1 MAPKPAK
8 QRKTKTPGRSQASL
22 RAEDADLVSRLAERT
37 GLPPREVIERAL
49 AAYAAA
55 VAPGMPVVSAPPDAP
70 AFGLRPWQA
79 KPAPPAGKSRR
90 SGRKR
95 LFVSVEGRPEIEIKK
110 SEFVFGR
117 DPSSDI
123 ALDVP
128 LVSPR
133 HARVLFRDGEPVFE
147 DLHSQRGTYQH
158 GEKIDLKAIRDGD
171 EFDLG
176 GFVPVRFRV
185 AGKDF

>member
-1 MAPKPAK
+1 MARKAVK
-8 QRKTKTPGRSQASL
+8 QRKRSRRSQVSL

-55 VAPGMPVVSAPPDAP
+55 VAPGMPVVPAP
-70 AFGLRPWQA
+70 AG
-79 KPAPPAGKSRR
+79 SRR
-90 SGRKR
+90 RGVRKR
-95 LFVSVEGRPEIEIKK
+95 LFVSVDGGPEIEIKK

-123 ALDVP
+123 ASDIP

-147 DLHSQRGTYQH
+147 DLQSQRGTYQH
-158 GEKIDLKAIRDGD
+158 GQKIDVKAIRDGD

-176 GFVPVRFRV
+176 GFVTVRFRV
-185 AGKDF
+185 AGKDS

>member
-1 MAPKPAK
+1 MARKAAK
-8 QRKTKTPGRSQASL
+8 RRKTAPRSQVSL
-22 RAEDADLVSRLAERT
+22 RAEDADLVSRLAERV

-49 AAYAAA
+49 ATYSAA
-55 VAPGMPVVSAPPDAP
+55 VAPGMPVV
-70 AFGLRPWQA
+70 
-79 KPAPPAGKSRR
+79 PAPPAGSNRR
-90 SGRKR
+90 GARKR
-95 LFVSVEGRPEIEIKK
+95 LFVSVEGRAEVEIKK

-117 DPSSDI
+117 DPSSDV

-147 DLHSQRGTYQH
+147 DLQSQRGTYQH
-158 GEKIDLKAIRDGD
+158 GEKIDVKPIRDGD

-176 GFVPVRFRV
+176 GFVTVRFRL
-185 AGKDF
+185 AAKDL

>member
-1 MAPKPAK
+1 MARKAAK
-8 QRKTKTPGRSQASL
+8 QRKPTRRPQVSL
-22 RAEDADLVSRLAERT
+22 RAEDADLVGKLAERT

-55 VAPGMPVVSAPPDAP
+55 VAPGMPVVPAP
-70 AFGLRPWQA
+70 AGT
-79 KPAPPAGKSRR
+79 SRR
-90 SGRKR
+90 GPRKR
-95 LFVSVEGRPEIEIKK
+95 LFVSVAGGPEIEIKK

-123 ALDVP
+123 ASDIP

-133 HARVLFRDGEPVFE
+133 HARVLFRNGEPVFE
-147 DLHSQRGTYQH
+147 DLHSQRGTYH
-158 GEKIDLKAIRDGD
+158 RGEKIDIRPIRDGD

-176 GFVPVRFRV
+176 GFVTVRFRV

>member
-1 MAPKPAK
+1 MARKAAKRPKT
-8 QRKTKTPGRSQASL
+8 RRRSQAAL
-22 RAEDADLVSRLAERT
+22 RTEDADLVSRLAERT
-37 GLPPREVIERAL
+37 GLPPREIIERAL

-55 VAPGMPVVSAPPDAP
+55 VAPGMPVVP
-70 AFGLRPWQA
+70 A
-79 KPAPPAGKSRR
+79 PAGKSRR
-90 SGRKR
+90 GARQR

-147 DLHSQRGTYQH
+147 DLQSQRGTYHH
-158 GEKIDLKAIRDGD
+158 GEKIDLRPIRDGD

-185 AGKDF
+185 AGKDL

>member
-1 MAPKPAK
+1 MARKAGK
-8 QRKTKTPGRSQASL
+8 QRKLSRRAKVSL
-22 RAEDADLVSRLAERT
+22 RAEDADLVSRLAERS

-55 VAPGMPVVSAPPDAP
+55 VAPGMPLVPAP
-70 AFGLRPWQA
+70 AGSA
-79 KPAPPAGKSRR
+79 RR
-90 SGRKR
+90 AVRKR

-110 SEFVFGR
+110 SEFVIGR
-117 DPSSDI
+117 DPSCDI

-147 DLHSQRGTYQH
+147 DLRSQRGTYQH
-158 GEKIDLKAIRDGD
+158 GQTIDVKLIRDGD

-185 AGKDF
+185 AAKDL

>member
-1 MAPKPAK
+1 MARKVAK
-8 QRKTKTPGRSQASL
+8 QRKPARRSQVSL
-22 RAEDADLVSRLAERT
+22 RAEDADLVGRLAERT

-55 VAPGMPVVSAPPDAP
+55 VAPGMPVVPAP
-70 AFGLRPWQA
+70 AG
-79 KPAPPAGKSRR
+79 SRKR
-90 SGRKR
+90 GARKR
-95 LFVSVEGRPEIEIKK
+95 LFVSVEGGPEIEIKK

-117 DPSSDI
+117 DPASDI
-123 ALDVP
+123 ASEIP

-147 DLHSQRGTYQH
+147 DLHSQQGTYH
-158 GEKIDLKAIRDGD
+158 RGEKIDLRPIRDGD

-176 GFVPVRFRV
+176 GFVTVRFRV
-185 AGKDF
+185 AGKDL

>member
-1 MAPKPAK
+1 MARKAAK
-8 QRKTKTPGRSQASL
+8 QRRPARRSQVLL
-22 RAEDADLVSRLAERT
+22 RTEDADLVSRLAERT

-55 VAPGMPVVSAPPDAP
+55 VAPGMPVVP
-70 AFGLRPWQA
+70 AA
-79 KPAPPAGKSRR
+79 AGTRRR
-90 SGRKR
+90 SARNR
-95 LFVSVEGRPEIEIKK
+95 LFVSVEGGPEIEIKK

-117 DPSSDI
+117 DPGSD
-123 ALDVP
+123 LPVDVP

-147 DLHSQRGTYQH
+147 DLHSQQGTYYR
-158 GEKIDLKAIRDGD
+158 GEKIDLRPLRDGD

-176 GFVPVRFRV
+176 GFVTVRFRV
-185 AGKDF
+185 AAKDL

>member
-1 MAPKPAK
+1 MAREAVK
-8 QRKTKTPGRSQASL
+8 QRTRSRRSQGSL
-22 RAEDADLVSRLAERT
+22 RAEDADLVGRLAERP

-55 VAPGMPVVSAPPDAP
+55 VAPGMPVVP
-70 AFGLRPWQA
+70 AS
-79 KPAPPAGKSRR
+79 PAGKSRR
-90 SGRKR
+90 SARKR
-95 LFVSVEGRPEIEIKK
+95 LFVSVAGGPEIEIKK

-117 DPSSDI
+117 DSSSDI
-123 ALDVP
+123 ASDVP

-147 DLHSQRGTYQH
+147 DLQSQRGTYQH
-158 GEKIDLKAIRDGD
+158 GQKIDVKAIRDGD

-176 GFVPVRFRV
+176 GFVGVRFRV
-185 AGKDF
+185 AGKDS

>member
-1 MAPKPAK
+1 MARKPAK
-8 QRKTKTPGRSQASL
+8 QRKTGRRSQASL

-55 VAPGMPVVSAPPDAP
+55 VAPGMPVVPP
-70 AFGLRPWQA
+70 
-79 KPAPPAGKSRR
+79 PPAGSSRR
-90 SGRKR
+90 SARKR

-185 AGKDF
+185 AGKDL

>member
-1 MAPKPAK
+1 MPRKPGK
-8 QRKTKTPGRSQASL
+8 RRKTARKPQVAL
-22 RAEDADLVSRLAERT
+22 RPDDADLVVRLAERT
-37 GLPPREVIERAL
+37 GLPAREIIERAL

-55 VAPGMPVVSAPPDAP
+55 VAPGMPVVAAPE
-70 AFGLRPWQA
+70 
-79 KPAPPAGKSRR
+79 GKTRR
-90 SGRKR
+90 TGRQR
-95 LFVSVEGRPEIEIKK
+95 LFVSVDGGREIEIRK

-117 DPSSDI
+117 DPSCDV

-147 DLHSQRGTYQH
+147 DLRSQRGTYQH
-158 GEKIDLKAIRDGD
+158 GQAIDVQPIRDGD

-176 GFVPVRFRV
+176 GFVPVRFRID
-185 AGKDF
+185 AKDL